1 MSLRPLKISE
11 IHKHIGVP
19 IWHRTIEADRESDLS
34 IESPPKL
41 KLGCRHVLED
51 PTQYKLYW
59 GFYRYQHFTVRY
71 SVNAIK
77 SRDGSLK
84 LCLQRDGVVSDRTM
98 LGWND
103 LTSAAR
109 EAAAQILYDHAAVCL
124 TIKNHLEIIQ
134 QSFALKSEREEAR
147 RVYMDEVSKALD
159 EVELLLLCNDDT
171 PTLANGES
179 FVDYFLRCDEGWCYY
194 CGESIGMM
202 VSSSNQINSALTAA
216 CVHFDAKICKIYG
229 DAMDVDR
236 RPHRDLM
243 DLSRRWTL
251 YVSGR
256 VRGMLQSSKVVD
268 YKTKFA
274 LSQRD
279 LQSTQESARA
289 LEAKLGMQQTTI
301 SALRESKLEMLK
313 NMKDAQAE
321 RDALLKQLEAKD
333 QQLKD
338 YMLEIEANGNR
349 VVMLDD

>member
-1 MSLRPLKISE
+1 
-11 IHKHIGVP
+11 
-19 IWHRTIEADRESDLS
+19 
-34 IESPPKL
+34 
-41 KLGCRHVLED
+41 
-51 PTQYKLYW
+51 
-59 GFYRYQHFTVRY
+59 
-71 SVNAIK
+71 
-77 SRDGSLK
+77 
-84 LCLQRDGVVSDRTM
+84 M

-124 TIKNHLEIIQ
+124 TIKGHLQIIE
-134 QSFALKSEREEAR
+134 QSFGLKTEREEAR
-147 RVYMDEVSKALD
+147 RTYMDEVSKALD

-216 CVHFDAKICKIYG
+216 CIHFDAKICKIYG
-229 DAMDVDR
+229 DAVEVDKGPR
-236 RPHRDLM
+236 RDLM

-279 LQSTQESARA
+279 LQSVQESARA
-289 LEAKLGMQQTTI
+289 LEAKLGAQQ
-301 SALRESKLEMLK
+301 SVVDALRESKLEMLK
-313 NMKDAQAE
+313 KMRDAQAE
-321 RDALLKQLEAKD
+321 RDALYQQLEAKD
-333 QQLKD
+333 QLLKD
-338 YMLEIEANGNR
+338 YMLEIEASGNR